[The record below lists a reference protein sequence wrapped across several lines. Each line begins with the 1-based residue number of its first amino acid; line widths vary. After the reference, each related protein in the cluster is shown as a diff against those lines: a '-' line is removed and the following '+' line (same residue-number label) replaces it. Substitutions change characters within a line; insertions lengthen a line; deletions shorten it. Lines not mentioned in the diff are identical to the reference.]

1 MIDKTKLVNS
11 IFNTQN
17 INKNT
22 SPTNISETFSNN
34 ISSGD
39 MSNNFILNSYL
50 DNKDVIKEYFTV

>member
-1 MIDKTKLVNS
+1 MINKTKLVNS
-11 IFNTQN
+11 IFKDQN

-22 SPTNISETFSNN
+22 SPTNVSETFSNN

-50 DNKDVIKEYFTV
+50 DNKDVIK